1 MSSDTFGSPDAQD
14 EVAHDERMIEVA
26 AREQEEFVKSFLAER
41 RRAPGSKKI
50 PLQDQSRE
58 WEVTRADPGMV
69 QEFYVSQAATFE
81 EAILDAEAREKRRSP
96 G

>member
-1 MSSDTFGSPDAQD
+1 MPDDVFGSPDAQD
-14 EVAHDERMIEVA
+14 EVADDDRVVEKA
-26 AREQEEFVKSFLAER
+26 SREQEEFVRGFMSRR
-41 RRAPGSKKI
+41 RRAVGSKKI
-50 PLQDQSRE
+50 PRQDQDRE

>member
-1 MSSDTFGSPDAQD
+1 MSGDVFGSPDAQD
-14 EVAHDERMIEVA
+14 EVADDDRMVEIA
-26 AREQEEFVKSFLAER
+26 AREQEEFVREFMGSR
-41 RRAPGSKKI
+41 RRAVGSKKI
-50 PLQDQSRE
+50 PRQDQDRE
-58 WEVTRADPGMV
+58 WEVLRSDPAMV